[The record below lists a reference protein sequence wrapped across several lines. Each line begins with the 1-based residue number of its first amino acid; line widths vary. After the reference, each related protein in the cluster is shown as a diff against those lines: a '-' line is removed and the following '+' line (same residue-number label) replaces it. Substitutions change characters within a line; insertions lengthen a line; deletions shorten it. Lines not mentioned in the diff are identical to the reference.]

1 MNFGNKLLLV
11 FAAFAGLLSYMTYRC
26 FSVPVDLV
34 STEYY
39 KDEISY
45 QDIIDGTKNANVLGG
60 KTTVAETGASIT
72 VQLPTEMKGH
82 LVKGTILFY
91 SPSQIENDRH
101 FTLTT
106 DNDAKQLIGVKTLKK
121 GNYTVKID
129 WKENNKHYYT
139 EKQLTIV
146 N

>member
-26 FSVPVDLV
+26 FAVPVDLV

-45 QDIIDGTKNANVLGG
+45 QDIIDGTKNANALNG
-60 KTTVAETGASIT
+60 KTVVLESNGTVTI
-72 VQLPTEMKGH
+72 QLPAEMKGH

-101 FTLTT
+101 VTLTT
-106 DNDAKQLIGVKTLKK
+106 DNDAKQLIDAKTLKK

-129 WKENNKHYYT
+129 WKENNNHYYA
-139 EKQLTIV
+139 EKQLIIL
-146 N
+146 

>member
-26 FSVPVDLV
+26 FAVPVDLV

-45 QDIIDGTKNANVLGG
+45 QDIIDGTKNANALNG
-60 KTTVAETGASIT
+60 KTSVEANGKDVV

-91 SPSQIENDRH
+91 SPSQRENDRH
-101 FTLTT
+101 VTLAT
-106 DNDAKQLIGVKTLKK
+106 DNDAKQLIDVKTLIK

-129 WKENNKHYYT
+129 WKENSNHYYA
-139 EKQLTIV
+139 ELPLKVL
-146 N
+146 

>member
-26 FSVPVDLV
+26 FAVPVDLV

-45 QDIIDGTKNANVLGG
+45 QDIIDGTKNANALNG
-60 KTTVAETGASIT
+60 KTVVLESNGTVTI
-72 VQLPTEMKGH
+72 QLPAEMKGH

-101 FTLTT
+101 VTLTT
-106 DNDAKQLIGVKTLKK
+106 DNDAKQLIDAKTLKK

-129 WKENNKHYYT
+129 WKENNNHYYA
-139 EKQLTIV
+139 ERPLTIL
-146 N
+146 